1 MTQRITHP
9 EDSVPALAAPALA
22 LLEAALE
29 AALEAVET
37 GRVTVST
44 AGEVATELVV
54 ATTDDLGAEETAR
67 TDEAAED
74 GAAAELGRAE
84 VTALE
89 TAGVVAT
96 AAEELV
102 TRPNL
107 SSNDQVWVSAVVRAA
122 ETAGAEDATRAE
134 VAVLAPLEAVSAEMP
149 MLEMTSTFTHTLGT
163 EPSGGGSTLPRLSL
177 QLIDLLRG
185 ESLLQGLDWRIPFQ
199 WCGEIVRPLLQIEM
213 CSERS
218 CSGTMELLIDRIHRD
233 GGGCRSFG
241 DESATV

>member
-1 MTQRITHP
+1 MTQRITYP
-9 EDSVPALAAPALA
+9 EDSVPALAAPAPA

-29 AALEAVET
+29 EALEAVET

-44 AGEVATELVV
+44 VGEVAAELVV

-89 TAGVVAT
+89 TAGKVAT
-96 AAEELV
+96 GGDELV

-107 SSNDQVWVSAVVRAA
+107 SSKDQVWVSAVVRTA

-149 MLEMTSTFTHTLGT
+149 MLEMSTFTHTLGT
-163 EPSGGGSTLPRLSL
+163 ESSGSGSTLPRLSL

-218 CSGTMELLIDRIHRD
+218 CSGTMELLIDRVHRD
-233 GGGCRSFG
+233 GVEWRSFW
-241 DESATV
+241 